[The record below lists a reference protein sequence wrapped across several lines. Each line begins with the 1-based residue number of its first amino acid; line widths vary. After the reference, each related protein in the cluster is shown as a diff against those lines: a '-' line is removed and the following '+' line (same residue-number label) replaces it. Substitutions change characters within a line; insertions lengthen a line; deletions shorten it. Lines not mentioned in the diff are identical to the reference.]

1 MTVLILVLILIVNKL
16 FSKLQVHKRIC
27 VLLELMLTWKM
38 YLYLYLY
45 THPVE
50 IFSQMYEKTKKW

>member
-1 MTVLILVLILIVNKL
+1 MTVLILIVNKL